1 MHPTHRRTA
10 PPRPGRGRLPVHR
23 PFREPVRHQRALS
36 VGRFR
41 RIAALPQESAHS
53 PTAGGRRVSRT
64 RYELIQTFIAEAGAN
79 LGRFAELL
87 ATYPELELVEDA
99 NYELYRLA
107 HTVRGSALSLG
118 LDNTARA
125 ARLGEQRLQEYLF
138 EERRIKRAELQALA
152 RWRERL
158 GEMIA
163 GYETGDL
170 QEDEAITELERLFA
184 DLDDQPGKRDDD

>member
-1 MHPTHRRTA
+1 
-10 PPRPGRGRLPVHR
+10 
-23 PFREPVRHQRALS
+23 
-36 VGRFR
+36 
-41 RIAALPQESAHS
+41 
-53 PTAGGRRVSRT
+53 VSRT

-79 LGRFAELL
+79 LGQFAELL
-87 ATYPELELVEDA
+87 ATYPELEQVEDA

-118 LDNTARA
+118 LENTARA

-138 EERRIKRAELQALA
+138 EERRLKRAELKALA

-170 QEDEAITELERLFA
+170 VEDEAITELERLFA